1 MIRDILVSLLLT
13 VVVSVVIASAS
24 YLIYDTDILRVA
36 GAAFLIQIIG
46 FYLWNTL
53 LQVLI
58 KNKLEQEQTERIKV
72 YEKQG
77 VTANCAYCDKS
88 NYVPIRM
95 DESNSF
101 DCEHCGKTN
110 SLYIDITVAQ
120 KTDILDRDILS
131 INSHIKEKIDAAEK
145 IK

>member
-1 MIRDILVSLLLT
+1 
-13 VVVSVVIASAS
+13 
-24 YLIYDTDILRVA
+24 
-36 GAAFLIQIIG
+36 
-46 FYLWNTL
+46 
-53 LQVLI
+53 
-58 KNKLEQEQTERIKV
+58 
-72 YEKQG
+72 
-77 VTANCAYCDKS
+77 
-88 NYVPIRM
+88 M

>member
-24 YLIYDTDILRVA
+24 HLIYDTEILRVA

-58 KNKLEQEQTERIKV
+58 KNKLEQEQTERIRV

-77 VTANCAYCDKS
+77 VTANCAYCDKP

-101 DCEHCGKTN
+101 NCEHCDKTN

-131 INSHIKEKIDAAEK
+131 ISSHIKEKIDAAEK